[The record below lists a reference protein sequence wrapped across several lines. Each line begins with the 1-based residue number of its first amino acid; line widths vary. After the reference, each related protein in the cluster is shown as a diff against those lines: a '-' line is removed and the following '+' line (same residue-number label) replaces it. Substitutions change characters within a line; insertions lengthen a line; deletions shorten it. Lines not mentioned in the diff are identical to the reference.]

1 MITKLQLK
9 QILPHITVDS
19 IATYTPLLNDILPK
33 WEINTTPRIQMFLA
47 QVGHESGSFRY
58 VREIA
63 SGNAYEGRV
72 DLGNIFPGDGKL
84 FKGRGLIQVTGRA
97 NYQSCSLALFGSNKL
112 LQNPDI
118 LATPQYAV
126 ESACWFWKTRGLN
139 ELCDKPED
147 WDKTILRKDEPP
159 RIFSKIEWITKKIN
173 GGLNGIK
180 ERQEI
185 YKRAKEVLT

>member
-9 QILPHITVDS
+9 EILPHISGDA
-19 IATYTPLLNDILPK
+19 IATYAPLLNDILPK
-33 WEINTTPRIQMFLA
+33 WDIDTTPRIQMFLA

-63 SGNAYEGRV
+63 SGNAYEGRT
-72 DLGNIFPGDGKL
+72 DLGNLFPGDGKL

-97 NYQSCSLALFGSNKL
+97 NYQACSLALFGSNKL

-126 ESACWFWKTRGLN
+126 ESACWFWKTKGLN

-147 WDKTILRKDEPP
+147 WTKEIPRAGEPP
-159 RIFSKIEWITKKIN
+159 RVFTKIQWITKKIN

-185 YKRAKEVLT
+185 YKRAQEILT

>member
-9 QILPHITVDS
+9 AILPHISGDA
-19 IATYTPLLNDILPK
+19 IATYAPLLNDILPK
-33 WEINTTPRIQMFLA
+33 WNIDTTPRIQMFLA

-63 SGNAYEGRV
+63 SGNAYEGRT
-72 DLGNIFPGDGKL
+72 DLGNLFPGDGKL
-84 FKGRGLIQVTGRA
+84 FKGRGLIQITGRA
-97 NYQSCSLALFGSNKL
+97 NYQACSLALFGSNKL
-112 LQNPDI
+112 LQNPDV

-126 ESACWFWKTRGLN
+126 ESACWFWKTKGLN
-139 ELCDKPED
+139 DLCDKPED
-147 WDKTILRKDEPP
+147 WVKTIPREGEPP
-159 RIFSKIEWITKKIN
+159 RVFTKIQWITKKIN

-185 YKRAKEVLT
+185 YKRAQEILT